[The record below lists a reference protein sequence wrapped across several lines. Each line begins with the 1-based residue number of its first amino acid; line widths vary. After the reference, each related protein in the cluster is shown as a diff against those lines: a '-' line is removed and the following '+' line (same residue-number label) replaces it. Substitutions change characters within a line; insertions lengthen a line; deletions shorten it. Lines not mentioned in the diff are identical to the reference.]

1 MIAPRRSTT
10 RPAPRRMRLSAS
22 RAGRAGLAYDAATMT
37 VADRGSRWV
46 TRTVVGIVLA
56 TFFSDVGHEMVTAVL
71 PLYLASIGLGPAAL
85 GVMEGAADLAFS
97 LSKLAGGAV
106 GHHVWRKR
114 PWAAAGYLLTT
125 VGTGMIAFFRDVGAI
140 VVLRTVAWFGRGF
153 RSPLRDFLL
162 ADEVGPTHFGRAY
175 GFERSADMVG
185 AVVGP
190 LVAAALVWSGLP
202 FDQIILWSIVPS
214 ALSVGCVI
222 ALTRDRDT
230 APAMPEPTPKGEPAR
245 LPRAFWWFVGGV
257 LLFGLGDFSRTF
269 LIFLAAQAVGES
281 HGTGGLLSTAI
292 LLYAAH
298 NLVSALAAYP
308 AGHLGDARSKPKV
321 LVAGYGLG
329 VITNGILAIATGSLA
344 LLVVAILLSGVY
356 IAVEETLEKAVV
368 AELLPREQRSLG
380 LGILASANALG
391 DLGSSLFVGILLAA
405 GSPTLAFWTLAVI
418 GGLGVVW
425 MVALVARRVV

>member
-1 MIAPRRSTT
+1 M
-10 RPAPRRMRLSAS
+10 
-22 RAGRAGLAYDAATMT
+22 GYDALMASNG
-37 VADRGSRWV
+37 GSRWM
-46 TRTVVGIVLA
+46 TRAVIGIVLA

-71 PLYLASIGLGPAAL
+71 PLYLASVGLGPAAL
-85 GVMEGAADLAFS
+85 GAMEGAADLAFS

-106 GHHVWRKR
+106 GHRVQRKR
-114 PWAAAGYLLTT
+114 PWAAGGYLLTT
-125 VGTGMIAFFRDVGAI
+125 VGTGLLALVRGIMPIMS
-140 VVLRTVAWFGRGF
+140 LRTVAWFGRGF

-175 GFERSADMVG
+175 GFERSADMIG

-190 LVAAALVWSGLP
+190 LVAAALVWRGLP
-202 FDQIILWSIVPS
+202 FDQIILWSIIPS
-214 ALSVGCVI
+214 ALSVGAMI
-222 ALTRDRDT
+222 ALARDRPGDAARPAPST
-230 APAMPEPTPKGEPAR
+230 ARAR
-245 LPRAFWWFVGGV
+245 LPRKFWWFVGGV

-269 LIFLAAQAVGES
+269 LIFLVARAVGES
-281 HGTGGLLSTAI
+281 HGTGGLLSTAV

-298 NLVSALAAYP
+298 NLVSAIAAYP

-329 VITNGILAIATGSLA
+329 VVTNIVLAIATSSLA

-391 DLGSSLFVGILLAA
+391 DFGSSVFVGVLLAA
-405 GSPTLAFWTLAVI
+405 GSQAIAFGTLAIV

-425 MVALVARRVV
+425 MAILVARRVL

>member
-1 MIAPRRSTT
+1 
-10 RPAPRRMRLSAS
+10 
-22 RAGRAGLAYDAATMT
+22 MT
-37 VADRGSRWV
+37 SNGGKRWV
-46 TRTVVGIVLA
+46 TRAVIGIVLA

-71 PLYLASIGLGPAAL
+71 PMYLASVGLGPAAL

-106 GHHVWRKR
+106 GHRVQRKR
-114 PWAAAGYLLTT
+114 PWAAGGYLLTT
-125 VGTGMIAFFRDVGAI
+125 IGTGLLALVRGI
-140 VVLRTVAWFGRGF
+140 VPIISVRTVAWFGRGF

-175 GFERSADMVG
+175 GFERSADMIG
-185 AVVGP
+185 AVVAP

-202 FDQIILWSIVPS
+202 FDKVILWSLIPS
-214 ALSVGCVI
+214 ALSVASII
-222 ALTRDRDT
+222 ALTRDRGGDT
-230 APAMPEPTPKGEPAR
+230 ATAVAPPAARAR

-269 LIFLAAQAVGES
+269 LIFLAARVVGES
-281 HGTGGLLSTAI
+281 HGTGGLLSTAV

-298 NLVSALAAYP
+298 NLVSAIAAYP
-308 AGHLGDARSKPKV
+308 AGHLGDARSKPRV

-329 VITNGILAIATGSLA
+329 VVTNAVLAIAASSLA

-368 AELLPREQRSLG
+368 AELLPREQRSIG

-391 DLGSSLFVGILLAA
+391 DLGSSVFVGVLLAA
-405 GSPTLAFWTLAVI
+405 GSQTVAFGTLALV
-418 GGLGVVW
+418 GSLGVIW
-425 MVALVARRVV
+425 MAILVARRVL